1 MALAFTVGGARG
13 TFEAAMA
20 EEVAGLIDQS
30 FGMERGWDG
39 TDHCAFGEVAS
50 DGWLDLQTRAVAV
63 LGVESIPNL
72 LALSETGRGVFLP
85 ANVRAIALPLSSAGT
100 LHCASLTGL
109 RRELFEL
116 AENAELPTD
125 EEVLT
130 AIVREEDEG
139 AVADAPEIRA
149 FARLMLAANEAM
161 RRDCPL
167 WLVG

>member
-1 MALAFTVGGARG
+1 MGLLFTVGGARG
-13 TFEAAMA
+13 TFEATVA

-30 FGMERGWDG
+30 FGMEGGWDG
-39 TDHCAFGEVAS
+39 PEHRAFGQV
-50 DGWLDLQTRAVAV
+50 DGAGWAELQAKAVAA
-63 LGVESIPNL
+63 LGGDFVPNL
-72 LALSETGRGVFLP
+72 LALGESGRGVFLP
-85 ANVRAIALPLSSAGT
+85 ANLTAVALPLSVGT
-100 LHCASLTGL
+100 LQCASLTGL

-116 AENAELPTD
+116 AEAAELPTD
-125 EEVLT
+125 EDVLA

-139 AVADAPEIRA
+139 AVADPPEVRA